1 MKIEDIM
8 PDLLDT
14 LGETKMDDTE
24 TETLGA
30 IILEASNSGDPPI
43 DNLGRYTFAVD
54 VIRWL
59 LYVGKITIAQTGVLI
74 SVVGESLKIDGCF
87 MAEEN
92 KEE

>member
-14 LGETKMDDTE
+14 LGETKMDETE

-30 IILEASNSGDPPI
+30 IILEAANSGDPPI

-54 VIRWL
+54 VIRWM
-59 LYVGKITIAQTGVLI
+59 LYVGKITIAQAGVLI

-87 MAEEN
+87 MTEEN

>member
-14 LGETKMDDTE
+14 LGETNMDETE
-24 TETLGA
+24 TENLCA
-30 IILEASNSGDPPI
+30 IILEAANSGDPPI